1 MAENYL
7 LQVTA
12 GPSYDCSRHQVVPV
26 NSPKTI
32 SIESDFIS
40 ADLNVRIQSYRGL
53 PLSSPSTSSYFS
65 LPLHEKNNDRYSISF
80 SFSLK
85 STINGNDLVFG
96 NDFDHPIRDRLP
108 PGFNTAFRIVKWFI
122 DPGLEGDVYADQ
134 PYLYGP
140 LLSSINI
147 LHIGGKNKRCLANE
161 NLDHKAGLVFTEG
174 GCEDGMAQRK
184 SMRIPC
190 LEASR
195 KKHFLNQ
202 ENRSRWDWEA
212 GREYGCDFFNPYLD
226 FNVFSLRLP
235 GFTLPI
241 MKYWDG
247 KSQSLPFRHRA
258 SRNLKEKGGQIS
270 LIFQPRRSHTLRYVL
285 KNRATNTVLF
295 VVVFSLYMK
304 EDVDEHGKVKESVES
319 EIDEDPETNYDRNSK
334 KKTQDTD
341 KKKVVLVDDDLD

>member
-12 GPSYDCSRHQVVPV
+12 GPSYDRSGHQVVPV
-26 NSPKTI
+26 NSPKTT
-32 SIESDFIS
+32 SIESDFIF

-65 LPLHEKNNDRYSISF
+65 LPSHAKNNDRYSISF

-122 DPGLEGDVYADQ
+122 DPGLEGDLYADK

-147 LHIGGKNKRCLANE
+147 LHIGHKDKKCLTNE
-161 NLDHKAGLVFTEG
+161 NIDQKAGLVFVEG

-184 SMRIPC
+184 SKGIPC

-202 ENRSRWDWEA
+202 ENRSRWNWEA

-226 FNVFSLRLP
+226 FNGTLIRVVSRNNLLLIYVGFLLRLP

-247 KSQSLPFRHRA
+247 QSRRLVSSNYTGMFFMSSLSPIEPPEIQ
-258 SRNLKEKGGQIS
+258 NKKE
-270 LIFQPRRSHTLRYVL
+270 T
-285 KNRATNTVLF
+285 KN
-295 VVVFSLYMK
+295 
-304 EDVDEHGKVKESVES
+304 H
-319 EIDEDPETNYDRNSK
+319 
-334 KKTQDTD
+334 
-341 KKKVVLVDDDLD
+341 